1 MSPELNVA
9 PSPSPVAPQPS
20 ANTPAPAGN
29 AGRDAAADAANGG
42 AQATESQPFANVLQ
56 KQMKQYGE
64 GHAAASA
71 AAKKARDALLDL
83 PVAGNLAVQDELPTD
98 ELAALLPMLPALGPQ
113 VSAATEENLGEDA
126 TTTDPAL
133 LAGDGS
139 QAIVVTAAP
148 VTPVATPQATVK
160 TGDGETAEMPLLAD
174 AAKPAATPAILAEET
189 AVTDEVAA
197 AGAKKASGQE
207 SFESVL
213 TQMRDMP
220 VQARTQHNEVK
231 NADASA
237 ARVQSQVGTPAWNA
251 EIGDRL
257 TWMAGNKETKA
268 ELVLTPPQMGRI
280 EISLTLTGD
289 QANASFVSANPAVR
303 EALES
308 ALPRLREILNEAGIS
323 LGQAQVGAESFQQ
336 SSNDSQKG
344 DNASR
349 GQNGAA
355 NAAAAADTAGFVPAN
370 PRQWLQRGNG
380 LVDLFA

>member
-29 AGRDAAADAANGG
+29 AGRDGSTDAAG

-56 KQMKQYGE
+56 KQMKQYDE
-64 GHAAASA
+64 NHASASA

-83 PVAGNLAVQDELPTD
+83 PMAGSQAVQEELPTD
-98 ELAALLPMLPALGPQ
+98 ELAALLPMLPAMGPQ
-113 VSAATEENLGEDA
+113 SAAGAEETPGEDA
-126 TTTDPAL
+126 ANTDPAL
-133 LAGDGS
+133 LAGDRS

-148 VTPVATPQATVK
+148 VTPVTPQQAPVK
-160 TGDGETAEMPLLAD
+160 AGEGETAETPLLAD
-174 AAKPAATPAILAEET
+174 AAKPAVTPAILAEE
-189 AVTDEVAA
+189 AAITDEVATV
-197 AGAKKASGQE
+197 GAKKATGQE

-213 TQMRDMP
+213 AQMRDMP
-220 VQARTQHNEVK
+220 AQTRTQHNEVK

-323 LGQAQVGAESFQQ
+323 LGQAQVGAESFRQ

-349 GQNGAA
+349 GQNGTA
-355 NAAAAADTAGFVPAN
+355 NAGTADTAGFVAAS

>member
-29 AGRDAAADAANGG
+29 AGRDASADAANAGT
-42 AQATESQPFANVLQ
+42 QATESQPFANVLQ

-64 GHAAASA
+64 NHAAASA

-83 PVAGNLAVQDELPTD
+83 PVAGNQAIQEELPTD
-98 ELAALLPMLPALGPQ
+98 ELAALLPMLPAMGPQ
-113 VSAATEENLGEDA
+113 AAAGAEEMPGEDA
-126 TTTDPAL
+126 TTVDPAL

-148 VTPVATPQATVK
+148 VTPVTTQQATMK
-160 TGDGETAEMPLLAD
+160 AGEGETADIPLPTD
-174 AAKPAATPAILAEET
+174 AAKPAVTPAILAEET
-189 AVTDEVAA
+189 AVTDEVAS
-197 AGAKKASGQE
+197 AGAKKATGQE

-220 VQARTQHNEVK
+220 AQARTQHNEVK
-231 NADASA
+231 NADANA
-237 ARVQSQVGTPAWNA
+237 ARVQSQVGTPAWNT

-280 EISLTLTGD
+280 EISITLNGD

-303 EALES
+303 DALES

-323 LGQAQVGAESFQQ
+323 LGQTQVGAESFQQ

-349 GQNGAA
+349 SQNGTAA
-355 NAAAAADTAGFVPAN
+355 PADTAGFVAAS

>member
-1 MSPELNVA
+1 MSPELNIA
-9 PSPSPVAPQPS
+9 PSPSPVAPQPP
-20 ANTPAPAGN
+20 ANTTAPAGG
-29 AGRDAAADAANGG
+29 AGRDNSADAA
-42 AQATESQPFANVLQ
+42 AQGTAAAEGQPFANVLQ
-56 KQMKQYGE
+56 KQIKQYGE
-64 GHAAASA
+64 SQAAATA
-71 AAKKARDALLDL
+71 AAKKAKDALLDL
-83 PVAGNLAVQDELPTD
+83 PVAANLPIQEELPTD
-98 ELAALLPMLPALGPQ
+98 ELAALLPMLPAMGPQ
-113 VSAATEENLGEDA
+113 AVTGAEETLGEDEE
-126 TTTDPAL
+126 TTDPSL
-133 LAGDGS
+133 LAGDGT

-148 VTPVATPQATVK
+148 VTPVTAQQAATK
-160 TGDGETAEMPLLAD
+160 TSEGETTEAPLQTE
-174 AAKPAATPAILAEET
+174 AAKPATSSAILAADT
-189 AVTDEVAA
+189 AATDETTATT
-197 AGAKKASGQE
+197 AKKVAGPE

-213 TQMRDMP
+213 AQMRDMP
-220 VQARTQHNEVK
+220 AQSRVQHNEVK
-231 NADASA
+231 NAEASA
-237 ARVQSQVGTPAWNA
+237 ARVESQVGTPAWNS

-280 EISLTLTGD
+280 EISLTLNGD

-323 LGQAQVGAESFQQ
+323 LGQTQVGAESFQQ
-336 SSNDSQKG
+336 SSNEGQKG

-355 NAAAAADTAGFVPAN
+355 TGSTADTAGFVAAS

>member
-29 AGRDAAADAANGG
+29 AGRDTSADAAGAG

-64 GHAAASA
+64 NHAAASA

-83 PVAGNLAVQDELPTD
+83 PVAGNQAVQEELPTD
-98 ELAALLPMLPALGPQ
+98 ELAALLPMLPAMGPQ
-113 VSAATEENLGEDA
+113 VATGADEAPGEEA
-126 TTTDPAL
+126 TTVDPAL

-139 QAIVVTAAP
+139 QAIIVTAAP
-148 VTPVATPQATVK
+148 VVPVTPQQAPVK
-160 TGDGETAEMPLLAD
+160 AGEGETAETPLLAD
-174 AAKPAATPAILAEET
+174 ATKPAATPAILAEET
-189 AVTDEVAA
+189 AITDEVAA
-197 AGAKKASGQE
+197 AGAKKAAGQE

-213 TQMRDMP
+213 AQMRDMP
-220 VQARTQHNEVK
+220 AQTRTQHNEVK
-231 NADASA
+231 NADANA
-237 ARVQSQVGTPAWNA
+237 ARVQSQVGTPAWNT

-280 EISLTLTGD
+280 EISITMNGD

-323 LGQAQVGAESFQQ
+323 LGQTQVGAESFQQ

-349 GQNGAA
+349 SQNGTAA
-355 NAAAAADTAGFVPAN
+355 PADTAGFVAAS
-370 PRQWLQRGNG
+370 PREWLQRGNG